1 MQSKGKRTEYSRRRE
16 FREEKEVIELV
27 EVEAE
32 VVDEVEVGEL
42 VGDSSETEWSGRGS
56 RKVEIRQ
63 HF

>member
-16 FREEKEVIELV
+16 FREEKEVIDLV

>member
-16 FREEKEVIELV
+16 FQEEKEVIDLV

>member
-1 MQSKGKRTEYSRRRE
+1 VQSKGKRTEYSRRRE